1 MIRTAPEPQRTIIGT
16 FLVLAAIVAA
26 VAPMSVALRS
36 ATVVLFTYLAF
47 AVGGMPFAYIAALVA
62 PALGLLAG
70 DVAWMIMLPVV
81 LSGNLLAMLGLEYA
95 WRWAAIVVSPALLVA
110 PAVFVQAMSQRDLFR
125 VELPWDD
132 GRGAWVGLHLLV
144 AVFGVLIALL
154 VDRQRARGVP
164 SRGRAEVRRAPGT
177 AVAAGAA
184 GAPRG
189 RGPTGRNPT
198 DPAAGGRARDR

>member
-1 MIRTAPEPQRTIIGT
+1 VIRAAPEPQRTIIGT
-16 FLVLAAIVAA
+16 FLVLAAVVAA

-36 ATVVLFTYLAF
+36 ATVVLFSYLAF
-47 AVGGMPFAYIAALVA
+47 AVGGMPFAYIAALGA

-95 WRWAAIVVSPALLVA
+95 WRWAAIAVSPALLVA

-144 AVFGVLIALL
+144 GVFGVLIALL

-164 SRGRAEVRRAPGT
+164 SRGRAEARRAP
-177 AVAAGAA
+177 
-184 GAPRG
+184 APRRRG
-189 RGPTGRNPT
+189 RGGR
-198 DPAAGGRARDR
+198 RARARSDGTQPHRPGGQRPPRDR